1 MNDKNTQPTFP
12 SEREWK
18 EFERYQ
24 RIRFWLGAFLG
35 VVTAAMFAMLSWV
48 ALHNPNGS
56 QFLIGMVYGVV
67 MAIVVSLLPC
77 AVSLLQ
83 GERVCS

>member
-24 RIRFWLGAFLG
+24 RIRFWSGAFLG
-35 VVTAAMFAMLSWV
+35 VVTAAMFAILSWIT
-48 ALHNPNGS
+48 LHNPNGS

-67 MAIVVSLLPC
+67 IAVVASLLPYL
-77 AVSLLQ
+77 ARWLA
-83 GERVCS
+83 GRRK

>member
-1 MNDKNTQPTFP
+1 MMFP

-24 RIRFWLGAFLG
+24 RIRFWSGAFLG
-35 VVTAAMFAMLSWV
+35 VVTAAIFATLSWL

-56 QFLIGMVYGVV
+56 QFLIGMAYGVV
-67 MAIVVSLLPC
+67 IAIVASLLPYL
-77 AVSLLQ
+77 ARWLV
-83 GERVCS
+83 RRRK